1 MSDVIETIQ
10 KFQKIEVGDLVFLG
24 SDIESGPIGIVLG
37 EIIVCE
43 RDQMIREIDNKLSS
57 TERRA
62 FTRKEYKCCMIGKNG
77 RVINM
82 VFSEHDLIVISK
94 GVKLVNDVRQE

>member
-1 MSDVIETIQ
+1 MSKVIESIQ

-24 SDIESGPIGIVLG
+24 SDIESGPIGIVLN

-43 RDQMIREIDNKLSS
+43 RDQLVRDIDKRLPPN
-57 TERRA
+57 ERA
-62 FTRKEYKCCMIGKNG
+62 VFTRREYKCCMIGKNG
-77 RVINM
+77 KVINM

-94 GVKLVNDVRQE
+94 GVKLINDVREE

>member
-1 MSDVIETIQ
+1 
-10 KFQKIEVGDLVFLG
+10 
-24 SDIESGPIGIVLG
+24 
-37 EIIVCE
+37 
-43 RDQMIREIDNKLSS
+43 
-57 TERRA
+57 
-62 FTRKEYKCCMIGKNG
+62 MIGKNG